1 MCDMVRAMVI
11 RACFVDD
18 EDEELG
24 WRRKRKKGD
33 SQRE

>member
-18 EDEELG
+18 EDELG